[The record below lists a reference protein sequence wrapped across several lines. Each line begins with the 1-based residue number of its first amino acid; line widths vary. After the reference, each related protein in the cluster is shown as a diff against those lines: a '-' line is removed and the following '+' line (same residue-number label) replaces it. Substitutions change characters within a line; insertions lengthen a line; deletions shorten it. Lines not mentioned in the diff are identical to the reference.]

1 MEICTMTTSRLKKK
15 LEELS
20 DNLTVPK
27 KTGSIKDQLSTS
39 FKSRFSIK
47 ETDESDHITL
57 VLDGRK
63 NLNRIKSD
71 IDACIE
77 DVGIQ
82 KKNKDSLLDINIVN
96 KFVDVRLRRV

>member
-1 MEICTMTTSRLKKK
+1 MTTSRLKKK

-27 KTGSIKDQLSTS
+27 KTGNIKDQLSSS

-47 ETDESDHITL
+47 ETDEGDHITL

-82 KKNKDSLLDINIVN
+82 TANKDSLLDINIVN